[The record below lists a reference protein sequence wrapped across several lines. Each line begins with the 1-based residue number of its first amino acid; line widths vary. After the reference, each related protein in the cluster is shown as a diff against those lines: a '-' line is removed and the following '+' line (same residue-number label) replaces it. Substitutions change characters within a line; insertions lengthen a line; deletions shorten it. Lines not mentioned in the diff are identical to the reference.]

1 MQTAAKSLTAES
13 SWEESVSA
21 WMDGEGSEDFFPEMS
36 HPHGRQTWDTYHL
49 IGDALR
55 NADLAVSPSAQ
66 FQARLARALE
76 AELPIVA
83 APLALAPG
91 PVRAGRGSRRG
102 HRGLGG
108 APLSHGRADG

>member
-83 APLALAPG
+83 APRRRSPLRLGLSGLAVAAA
-91 PVRAGRGSRRG
+91 VAT
-102 HRGLGG
+102 
-108 APLSHGRADG
+108 

>member
-83 APLALAPG
+83 G
-91 PVRAGRGSRRG
+91 GEGG
-102 HRGLGG
+102 WGLGG
-108 APLSHGRADG
+108 GGAGVGGGEEG